1 LRCLC
6 QAQNQSRW
14 LRILKQ
20 RDCTDAVKC
29 RDGFPCKN
37 CKRTGRLCTAPVKGT
52 PSTAIFIGWNTDR
65 DSKNKKEVLLL
76 QDTSPPS
83 VPQSIALADK
93 ERTFPYFFT
102 SFLSMNAIVRD
113 KSINARILG
122 MAKSSPALQDAI
134 HAVAALHQKQQD
146 QLTVSG
152 VSGNTETY
160 KALQA
165 YNRSVC
171 CMQSCIKTNTFLDDP
186 SALWTTF
193 LLGLFEVRS
202 ILDDFATLCTL
213 LTYPS

>member
-1 LRCLC
+1 M
-6 QAQNQSRW
+6 
-14 LRILKQ
+14 
-20 RDCTDAVKC
+20 VKC
-29 RDGFPCKN
+29 RDGIPCEN
-37 CKRTGRLCTAPVKGT
+37 CKRTGRLCTAPVKST
-52 PSTAIFIGWNTDR
+52 PSTAIFIGWSTER

-83 VPQSIALADK
+83 VPQSIAIADH

-102 SFLSMNAIVRD
+102 SFLPMNAIVSD
-113 KSINARILG
+113 KSINARILA

-152 VSGNTETY
+152 VSGNGENF

-193 LLGLFEVRS
+193 LLGLFEVR
-202 ILDDFATLCTL
+202 IFLDDLATFRNRLTSPSLCAIHQG
-213 LTYPS
+213 